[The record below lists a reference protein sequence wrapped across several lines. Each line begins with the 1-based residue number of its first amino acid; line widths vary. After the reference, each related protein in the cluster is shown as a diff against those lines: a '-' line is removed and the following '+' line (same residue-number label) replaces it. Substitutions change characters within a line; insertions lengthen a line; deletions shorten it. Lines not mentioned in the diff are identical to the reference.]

1 MGILKRKASIENYK
15 EFKGVFAVI
24 KHISKQAT
32 LQEADMFAGFLLGV
46 TEEKRRQRKI
56 TAEQKAALE
65 EMIESVW
72 KERREELENEDILE
86 EQLAEQAEE
95 FFRSQL

>member
-1 MGILKRKASIENYK
+1 MGIFRKNASIENYK
-15 EFKGVFAVI
+15 EFKRVFAVI
-24 KHISKQAT
+24 KNISKQPT
-32 LQEADMFAGFLLGV
+32 TQEVDMAAGFLFGV

-95 FFRSQL
+95 FFKSQL

>member
-15 EFKGVFAVI
+15 EFRKVFSAI
-24 KHISKQAT
+24 KHISRQAT
-32 LQEADMFAGFLLGV
+32 LQEVDMFAGFLLGV
-46 TEEKRRQRKI
+46 IAGKRSQRKI

-65 EMIESVW
+65 EMVESVW

-86 EQLAEQAEE
+86 EQLAEQVEE
-95 FFRSQL
+95 FFVEQL